1 MLLGKEIALHP
12 TTDGAEFCHT
22 AEVSEEYARLLRL
35 VTDKI
40 SLVEGSRYAHRW
52 YQDFALKSTE

>member
-35 VTDKI
+35 VTEK
-40 SLVEGSRYAHRW
+40 SLVEGNRYNHRW
-52 YQDFALKSTE
+52 YQDFASKSTE